1 VIKLAS
7 AGASV
12 VHDTAEGGEVVMAG
26 FTELPKELMW
36 MVLEKLQEAPLA
48 GEWGGFEGS
57 KHLRLVSRGWRASH
71 DAVVTRLKVSGE
83 TPDEG
88 MWLLVRRFPAVESV
102 AMKGDN
108 GRICKLTDDGL
119 RAVRSLAGLKLT
131 SAGAAS

>member
-1 VIKLAS
+1 MVR
-7 AGASV
+7 
-12 VHDTAEGGEVVMAG
+12 DMAEGGDAVVAG
-26 FTELPKELMW
+26 WAELPKELMW

-48 GEWGGFEGS
+48 GDWGGFDGS
-57 KHLRLVSRGWRASH
+57 KHVRLVSRGWRASH

-119 RAVRSLAGLKLT
+119 RAVSSLAGLKLT